1 MIHRVTAHTTV
12 GVRPL
17 PAALVL
23 VGLLLVAGNLRAA
36 ITTVGPVLPHIQ
48 ASLGISSV
56 AASVLVS
63 LPLLAFAVV
72 SPFAPRLANALG
84 LERAIA
90 LSLAVLAAG
99 LVLRSTPPIALLWVG
114 TALIGLSIAVLNV
127 VLPALVKR
135 DFPTKIGQV
144 TGAYSAV
151 QSIFAAIAAG
161 VAVPVAGMSDLGWRI
176 PLGMWA
182 GLAIVTIGVLL
193 PQLSHPSS
201 KPVRSRPVGDAGGER
216 TPSTGTTGQ
225 TEGIRAVDNI
235 KGSADTGEV
244 YGFNPWRRVLAWQLT
259 AFMGIQSV
267 AFYVFI
273 TWLPAIEVDAGISEA
288 AAGGHQ
294 FLLNA
299 SAIIGN
305 LVCSTLIARLPDQ
318 RLLGVFGPT
327 LLLTATLGILFAP
340 QWAAVWACVAGL
352 GGGSSIVLAL
362 SFFGLRTRNHTQAG
376 KLSGMAQAV
385 GYLFAAAGPI
395 AVGALHDAT
404 GSWVPALTALA
415 GVLGVL
421 VVVGYHSGRDRYV
434 D

>member
-1 MIHRVTAHTTV
+1 
-12 GVRPL
+12 
-17 PAALVL
+17 
-23 VGLLLVAGNLRAA
+23 
-36 ITTVGPVLPHIQ
+36 
-48 ASLGISSV
+48 
-56 AASVLVS
+56 
-63 LPLLAFAVV
+63 VV

>member
-1 MIHRVTAHTTV
+1 
-12 GVRPL
+12 
-17 PAALVL
+17 

>member
-1 MIHRVTAHTTV
+1 
-12 GVRPL
+12 
-17 PAALVL
+17 
-23 VGLLLVAGNLRAA
+23 
-36 ITTVGPVLPHIQ
+36 
-48 ASLGISSV
+48 
-56 AASVLVS
+56 
-63 LPLLAFAVV
+63 
-72 SPFAPRLANALG
+72 
-84 LERAIA
+84 
-90 LSLAVLAAG
+90 
-99 LVLRSTPPIALLWVG
+99 
-114 TALIGLSIAVLNV
+114 
-127 VLPALVKR
+127 
-135 DFPTKIGQV
+135 
-144 TGAYSAV
+144 
-151 QSIFAAIAAG
+151 
-161 VAVPVAGMSDLGWRI
+161 
-176 PLGMWA
+176 
-182 GLAIVTIGVLL
+182 
-193 PQLSHPSS
+193 
-201 KPVRSRPVGDAGGER
+201 
-216 TPSTGTTGQ
+216 
-225 TEGIRAVDNI
+225 
-235 KGSADTGEV
+235 
-244 YGFNPWRRVLAWQLT
+244 VLAWQLT